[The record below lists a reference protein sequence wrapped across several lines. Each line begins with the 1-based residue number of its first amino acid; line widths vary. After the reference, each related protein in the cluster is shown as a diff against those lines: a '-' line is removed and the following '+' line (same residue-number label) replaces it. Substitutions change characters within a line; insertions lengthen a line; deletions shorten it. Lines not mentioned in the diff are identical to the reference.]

1 MASNKKN
8 EQWKSL
14 TKNIKKLKWFIVLEI
29 SEKFQKKCLSPEV
42 CSVTK
47 YRHHHAVSFLYFSEN
62 CEKAAPQSPE
72 KSLMGMEIL
81 KEKISCNL
89 WFSLPDM
96 KVTLISQLSEKF
108 MSVKIHIFKNA
119 SVVKLYS
126 GICRYFAKHL
136 KIGLI
141 YLIAERI
148 IFQYSFCQKPY

>member
-14 TKNIKKLKWFIVLEI
+14 TKNIKKLKMIHFSGNIRKI
-29 SEKFQKKCLSPEV
+29 SKKCLSPET

-62 CEKAAPQSPE
+62 CEKATPQSPK
-72 KSLMGMEIL
+72 KSFVGMEIL

-96 KVTLISQLSEKF
+96 KVTLKPT
-108 MSVKIHIFKNA
+108 VWKIHVRKN
-119 SVVKLYS
+119 S
-126 GICRYFAKHL
+126 
-136 KIGLI
+136 
-141 YLIAERI
+141 YL
-148 IFQYSFCQKPY
+148 

>member
-14 TKNIKKLKWFIVLEI
+14 TKNIKKLKMIHFSGNIRKI
-29 SEKFQKKCLSPEV
+29 SKKCLSPET

-89 WFSLPDM
+89 
-96 KVTLISQLSEKF
+96 
-108 MSVKIHIFKNA
+108 
-119 SVVKLYS
+119 
-126 GICRYFAKHL
+126 
-136 KIGLI
+136 
-141 YLIAERI
+141 
-148 IFQYSFCQKPY
+148 